1 MKRTP
6 LYQEHVKLGAKM
18 SAYAGY
24 EMPIEYAGL
33 VTEHHAVRNDAGVF
47 DVSHMGEFVVEGN
60 DAARFV
66 DYVTTGKASALSKG
80 AILYTFF
87 LNERGGVVDDL
98 LVYRE
103 GDEAFLLVVNAANME
118 KDFSHLEGLRSG
130 FDIVLRNISD
140 DVAQLALQGPS
151 AEAYLKKLTD
161 YDLSSIKTF
170 HFAKNVPIAGE
181 LAMVSRTGY
190 TGEDG
195 FEIYTKGDV
204 QKLWQALLDLGV
216 TPVGLGARDTL
227 RFEAGLPLYGNELG
241 EDVTPLEAS
250 LSFFV
255 KLDKDDFVGKNA
267 LVHQKERGVPR
278 AIAGIELTGR
288 GMLRHGFV
296 VKSEDGREIGTITT
310 GYLSPT
316 LGKVIANAM
325 ILSDV
330 KKLGKHVQIETK
342 RKTLEGVIIDKRF
355 LRKK

>member
-6 LYQEHVKLGAKM
+6 LYEEHVRLGAKM
-18 SAYAGY
+18 SEYAGY

-33 VTEHHAVRNDAGVF
+33 VAEHHAVRKDAGVF
-47 DVSHMGEFVVEGN
+47 DVSHMGEFVVRGK

-66 DYVTTGKASALSKG
+66 DYVVTGKTSELATG

-87 LNERGGVVDDL
+87 LNDRGGVVDDL

-103 GDEAFLLVVNAANME
+103 GEDAFLFVVNAANLE
-118 KDFSHLEGLRSG
+118 KDFRHLEGLTEG
-130 FDIVLRNISD
+130 FDLELQNISD
-140 DVAQLALQGPS
+140 AVGQLALQGPN
-151 AEAYLKKLTD
+151 AEKFLAKCTD
-161 YDLSSIKTF
+161 YDLPSIKPF
-170 HFAKNVPIAGE
+170 HFAHGVEIAGE
-181 LAMVSRTGY
+181 PCLVSRTGY

-204 QKLWQALLDLGV
+204 KKIWRALIDVGV

-241 EDVTPLEAS
+241 EDITPLEAG
-250 LSFFV
+250 LGFFV
-255 KLDKDDFVGKNA
+255 KLDKDDFVGKDA
-267 LVHQKERGVPR
+267 LVRQKEAGIPR
-278 AIAGIELTGR
+278 ALAGIELTGR

-296 VKSEDGREIGTITT
+296 VKKDGREIGTITT

-316 LGKVIANAM
+316 LGKVIANAL
-325 ILSDV
+325 IEADA
-330 KKLGKHVQIETK
+330 KKLGATVEIETK

>member
-6 LYQEHVKLGAKM
+6 LYEEHVRLGAKM
-18 SAYAGY
+18 SEYAGY

-33 VTEHHAVRNDAGVF
+33 VAEHHAVRKDAGLF
-47 DVSHMGEFVVEGN
+47 DVSHMGEFVARGK

-66 DYVTTGKASALSKG
+66 DYVVTGKASELEPG

-87 LNERGGVVDDL
+87 LNDRGGVVDDL

-103 GDEAFLLVVNAANME
+103 GEDAFLLVVNAANME
-118 KDFSHLEGLRSG
+118 KDFCHLEGLTEG
-130 FDIVLRNISD
+130 FDLDLQNISD
-140 DVAQLALQGPS
+140 EFAELALQGPN
-151 AEAYLKKLTD
+151 AEHFLAKLTE
-161 YDLSSIKTF
+161 YDLASIKPF
-170 HFAKNVPIAGE
+170 HFVKGVEVAGE
-181 LAMVSRTGY
+181 SCLVSRTGY

-204 QKLWQALLDLGV
+204 LAIWRALIDAGV

-241 EDVTPLEAS
+241 EYITPLEAG
-250 LSFFV
+250 LGFFV
-255 KLDKDDFVGKNA
+255 KLDKDDFVGKDA
-267 LVHQKERGVPR
+267 LVRQKETGVPR
-278 AIAGIELTGR
+278 ALAGIELTGR

-296 VKSEDGREIGTITT
+296 VKEDGREIGTITT

-316 LGKVIANAM
+316 LGKVIANAL
-325 ILSDV
+325 IEAGA
-330 KKLGKHVQIETK
+330 KKLGATVEIETK

>member
-6 LYQEHVKLGAKM
+6 LYEEHVRLGAKM
-18 SAYAGY
+18 SEYAGY

-33 VTEHHAVRNDAGVF
+33 VAEHHAVRKDAGLF
-47 DVSHMGEFVVEGN
+47 DVSHMGEFVARGK

-66 DYVTTGKASALSKG
+66 DYVVTGKASELEPG

-87 LNERGGVVDDL
+87 LNDRGGVVDDL

-103 GDEAFLLVVNAANME
+103 GEDAFLLVVNAANME
-118 KDFSHLEGLRSG
+118 KDFCHLEGLTEG
-130 FDIVLRNISD
+130 FDLDLQNISD
-140 DVAQLALQGPS
+140 EFAELALQGPN
-151 AEAYLKKLTD
+151 AEHFLAKLTE
-161 YDLSSIKTF
+161 YDLASIKPF
-170 HFAKNVPIAGE
+170 HFVKGVEVAGE
-181 LAMVSRTGY
+181 SCLVSRTGY

-204 QKLWQALLDLGV
+204 LAIWRALIDAGV

-241 EDVTPLEAS
+241 EDITPLEAG
-250 LSFFV
+250 LGFFV
-255 KLDKDDFVGKNA
+255 KLDKDDFVGKDA
-267 LVHQKERGVPR
+267 LVRQKETGVPR
-278 AIAGIELTGR
+278 ALAGIQLTGR

-296 VKSEDGREIGTITT
+296 VKEDGREIGTITT

-316 LGKVIANAM
+316 LGKVIANAL
-325 ILSDV
+325 IEAGA
-330 KKLGKHVQIETK
+330 KKLGATVEIETK

>member
-6 LYQEHVKLGAKM
+6 LYEEHVRLGAKM
-18 SAYAGY
+18 SEYAGY

-33 VTEHHAVRNDAGVF
+33 VAEHHAVRKDAGLF
-47 DVSHMGEFVVEGN
+47 DVSHMGEFVARGK

-66 DYVTTGKASALSKG
+66 DYVVTGKASELEPG

-87 LNERGGVVDDL
+87 LNDRGGVVDDL

-103 GDEAFLLVVNAANME
+103 GEDAFLLVVNAANME
-118 KDFSHLEGLRSG
+118 KDFCRLEGLTEG
-130 FDIVLRNISD
+130 FDLDLQNISD
-140 DVAQLALQGPS
+140 EVAELALQGPN
-151 AEAYLKKLTD
+151 AEHFLAKLTE
-161 YDLSSIKTF
+161 YDLASIKPF
-170 HFAKNVPIAGE
+170 HFVKGVEVAGE
-181 LAMVSRTGY
+181 SCLVSRTGY

-204 QKLWQALLDLGV
+204 LAIWRALIDAGV

-241 EDVTPLEAS
+241 EDITPLEAG
-250 LSFFV
+250 LGFFV
-255 KLDKDDFVGKNA
+255 KLDKDDFVGKDA
-267 LVHQKERGVPR
+267 LVRQKETGVPR
-278 AIAGIELTGR
+278 ALAGIELTGR

-296 VKSEDGREIGTITT
+296 VKEDGREIGTITT

-316 LGKVIANAM
+316 LGKVIANAL
-325 ILSDV
+325 IEAGA
-330 KKLGKHVQIETK
+330 KKLGATVEIETK

>member
-6 LYQEHVKLGAKM
+6 LYEEHVRLGAKM
-18 SAYAGY
+18 SEYAGY

-33 VTEHHAVRNDAGVF
+33 VAEHHAVRKDAGLF
-47 DVSHMGEFVVEGN
+47 DVSHMGEFVARGK

-66 DYVTTGKASALSKG
+66 DYVVTGKASELEPG

-87 LNERGGVVDDL
+87 LNDRGGVVDDL

-103 GDEAFLLVVNAANME
+103 GEDAFLLVVNAANME
-118 KDFSHLEGLRSG
+118 KDFCHLEGLTEG
-130 FDIVLRNISD
+130 FDLDLQNISD
-140 DVAQLALQGPS
+140 EVAELALQGPN
-151 AEAYLKKLTD
+151 AEHFLAKLTE
-161 YDLSSIKTF
+161 YDLASIKPF
-170 HFAKNVPIAGE
+170 HFVKGVEVAGE
-181 LAMVSRTGY
+181 SCLVSRTGY

-204 QKLWQALLDLGV
+204 RAIWRALIDAGV

-241 EDVTPLEAS
+241 EDITPLEAG
-250 LSFFV
+250 LGFFV
-255 KLDKDDFVGKNA
+255 KLDKDDFVGKDA
-267 LVHQKERGVPR
+267 LVRQKETGVPR
-278 AIAGIELTGR
+278 ALAGIELTGR

-296 VKSEDGREIGTITT
+296 VKEDGREIGTITT

-316 LGKVIANAM
+316 LGKVIANAL
-325 ILSDV
+325 IEAGA
-330 KKLGKHVQIETK
+330 KKLGATVEIETK

>member
-6 LYQEHVKLGAKM
+6 LYEEHVKLGAKM
-18 SAYAGY
+18 SEYAGY

-33 VTEHHAVRNDAGVF
+33 VAEHHAVRKDAGLF
-47 DVSHMGEFVVEGN
+47 DVSHMGEFVVQGK

-66 DYVTTGKASALSKG
+66 DYVVTGKASELDPG

-87 LNERGGVVDDL
+87 LNKDGGVVDDL

-103 GDEAFLLVVNAANME
+103 GDDAFLLVVNAANME
-118 KDFSHLEGLRSG
+118 KDFRHLEGFTKG
-130 FDIVLRNISD
+130 FDLDLRNLSE
-140 DVAQLALQGPS
+140 DVSELALQGPN
-151 AEAYLKKLTD
+151 AEMYLARLTD
-161 YDLSSIKTF
+161 DDLSTLGSF
-170 HFAKNVPIAGE
+170 RFAKDITVAGE
-181 LAMVSRTGY
+181 TCLVSRTGY

-204 QKLWQALLDLGV
+204 LAIWSALLDAGV
-216 TPVGLGARDTL
+216 TPIGLGARDTL

-241 EDVTPLEAS
+241 EDITPLEAG
-250 LSFFV
+250 LGFFV
-255 KLDKDDFVGKNA
+255 KLDKDDFVGKEA
-267 LVHQKERGVPR
+267 LVRQKETGVPR
-278 AIAGIELTGR
+278 ALAGIELTGR

-296 VKSEDGREIGTITT
+296 VKKDGREIGTITT

-316 LGKVIANAM
+316 LGKVIANAL
-325 ILSDV
+325 IEADA
-330 KKLGKHVQIETK
+330 KKLGATVEIETK